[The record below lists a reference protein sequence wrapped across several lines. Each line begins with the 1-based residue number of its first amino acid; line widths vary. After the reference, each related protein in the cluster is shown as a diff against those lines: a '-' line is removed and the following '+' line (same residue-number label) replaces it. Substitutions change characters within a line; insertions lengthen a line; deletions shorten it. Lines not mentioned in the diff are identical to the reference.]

1 VRFARDAKVARHCA
15 ITLELNVKQP
25 VLDKSEVRDLV
36 HRIGLSCWSIHVRS
50 CGANSIYWAK
60 VHAQRHAQLFLLWPL
75 LAWIYE
81 SRFAN
86 FNQGLSSQQKLQN
99 PTDAGS
105 VCTSPQFWVRMNGEP
120 WPKSGG
126 PFPIWNSDDGW

>member
-1 VRFARDAKVARHCA
+1 
-15 ITLELNVKQP
+15 
-25 VLDKSEVRDLV
+25 
-36 HRIGLSCWSIHVRS
+36 
-50 CGANSIYWAK
+50 
-60 VHAQRHAQLFLLWPL
+60 LFSLWL
-75 LAWIYE
+75 FLAWIYE

-86 FNQGLSSQQKLQN
+86 FHQRLSSEQKLQK

-105 VCTSPQFWVRMNGEP
+105 VCTSRQFWVRMNGEP

>member
-1 VRFARDAKVARHCA
+1 
-15 ITLELNVKQP
+15 
-25 VLDKSEVRDLV
+25 
-36 HRIGLSCWSIHVRS
+36 
-50 CGANSIYWAK
+50 
-60 VHAQRHAQLFLLWPL
+60 LFSLWPF
-75 LAWIYE
+75 LASIYE

-105 VCTSPQFWVRMNGEP
+105 VCTAHQFWVRMNGEP

-126 PFPIWNSDDGW
+126 PFPIWNSDDGWQQPT